1 MTVKYVSIML
11 ICSAEVCEWEYGSQ
25 LHDEMWQ
32 CLYEIAEKRPK
43 YYENKTLKLVDC
55 KITTSYKH
63 EEQ

>member
-1 MTVKYVSIML
+1 MSLKYMALML
-11 ICSAEVCEWEYGSQ
+11 RCTGGVCEWERGSE

-55 KITTSYKH
+55 KLTTTYKH
-63 EEQ
+63 EE